1 MADHRSLRAPEKRI
15 ETLVQPGSA
24 RRSVAAA
31 IVHDVPRHIEQTL
44 FDELRTGALSDN
56 PDDCLRAAKA
66 AVAKGTRPEDIAD
79 FYVPALAREM
89 GDQWCKDQLSF
100 AGVTIGTSRL
110 QAVLRA
116 LGPNWSGDNVSGPN
130 GPSILL
136 IVGQEVYHTLG
147 AIVLSGQLRRKGF
160 SVKLIL
166 GGKHENIADQISRTN
181 YQGVF
186 ISSSCGETLES
197 LRKIVKSVKSST
209 TNPPPLVVGGTLL
222 EVETAENVMA
232 LTGADYATNI
242 PDEALKFCGLQ
253 VITQASDGT

>member
-1 MADHRSLRAPEKRI
+1 MADHRSLRAPQERI

-24 RRSVAAA
+24 RRNVAAA

-166 GGKHENIADQISRTN
+166 GGKTRKHCRPNQPHQLPRRFHIIIMWRGHWNLCAK
-181 YQGVF
+181 
-186 ISSSCGETLES
+186 S
-197 LRKIVKSVKSST
+197 LK
-209 TNPPPLVVGGTLL
+209 LL
-222 EVETAENVMA
+222 RVRR
-232 LTGADYATNI
+232 
-242 PDEALKFCGLQ
+242 
-253 VITQASDGT
+253 QAHRHLW